1 MALLAPAAG
10 GSAMAVIDVVR
21 YQLFAWELDLSYYR
35 QDGLVGRRERLHEL
49 VSEGVPARLVRGLRS
64 RWGVRARRDAAAESS
79 QSAQS
84 TALALLRSQTQA
96 SATAVDWWEK
106 RFRSLSEPP

>member
-35 QDGLVGRRERLHEL
+35 QDGLVGRRERLHT
-49 VSEGVPARLVRGLRS
+49 SGGRPRGWRSDRRFGVV
-64 RWGVRARRDAAAESS
+64 
-79 QSAQS
+79 AQ
-84 TALALLRSQTQA
+84 
-96 SATAVDWWEK
+96 
-106 RFRSLSEPP
+106 